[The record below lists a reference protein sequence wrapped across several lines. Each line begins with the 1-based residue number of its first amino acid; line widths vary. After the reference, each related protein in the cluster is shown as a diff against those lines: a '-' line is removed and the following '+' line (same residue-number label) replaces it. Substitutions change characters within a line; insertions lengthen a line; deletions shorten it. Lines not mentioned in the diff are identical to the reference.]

1 MDASTTKDEIHSHP
15 SFETHKIIRVHL
27 EGIENCLEQLH
38 LRTSQL
44 LPVGPVKTARELS
57 CDIIEITMAI
67 EELYPELS
75 KYLEEM
81 PAEVSVTDL
90 DVNQDSL
97 ACYYD
102 TLNALLSRYAHYRP

>member
-1 MDASTTKDEIHSHP
+1 MDASTTKDEIHSYP
-15 SFETHKIIRVHL
+15 SVETHKIIRVHL
-27 EGIENCLEQLH
+27 EGIEKCLEQLH